1 MKMERDLV
9 NIIAEKKFNE
19 LSKEELAELMNYC
32 ANEEEFDQ
40 MKEVFLSVSALKPEM
55 FEPSKKVKD
64 DLDALFDQ
72 TYPKASPVWYMSILT
87 AVVPKDKSFVHQPLV
102 RVAAVAL
109 LLIMIYPLI
118 NKSILVKDDQKLAK
132 LEQSDEAEMNSVSE
146 QTSEDAN
153 NEFEPKANASDQN
166 DGAQATTASGESM
179 ELDSRDALGRSESLS
194 SSDEIDVVAGSAAF
208 STSSWSHP
216 DGIFEPARDEEMT
229 GSESLSA
236 SKAPKLLD
244 LLTATF

>member
-1 MKMERDLV
+1 MV

-19 LSKEELAELMNYC
+19 LSKEELAELMDYC
-32 ANEEEFDQ
+32 ADEEEFDQ
-40 MKEVFLSVSALKPEM
+40 MKEVFLSVSTLKPQV

-87 AVVPKDKSFVHQPLV
+87 AVAPKDRSFIHQPLV

-118 NKSILVKDDQKLAK
+118 NKGILVKEDQKLAK
-132 LEQSDEAEMNSVSE
+132 LEQSDKAEMNAASE
-146 QTSEDAN
+146 QMSEDAN
-153 NEFEPKANASDQN
+153 TGFEPKANTSDQN
-166 DGAQATTASGESM
+166 DGAGATTVSGESV
-179 ELDSRDALGRSESLS
+179 ELDSRDVLSRSESLS
-194 SSDEIDVVAGSAAF
+194 LSDEIDVVTGTAAF

-216 DGIFEPARDEEMT
+216 DGIFEPARDGEMT
-229 GSESLSA
+229 ESESLSA
-236 SKAPKLLD
+236 SKVPKLLD